1 MKSAGHEGLPEI
13 GDQVI
18 GRYRLDALL
27 AHGGMGVVYRSH
39 DMMLD
44 RPVAVKVLPRSLDE
58 GVVRQRFLREARL
71 AASVRHRH
79 VVDIFDAGFLPEE
92 QPFLVMELLHGEPL
106 HEKLRRKGA
115 MKPYRAAVMTM
126 QLARG
131 VGAVHG
137 AGIIH
142 RDLKPSNVFLV
153 WGPELWVK
161 LIDFGVSRSMDTDL
175 TQITEP
181 GLAVGTPSY
190 MAPEQVLGRGA
201 DERTDVFA
209 IGATLFEAL
218 TARPLV
224 KPDKHV
230 HRVFD
235 AILRLEVPLPSTLR
249 EDRINILDDIVV
261 KALASDP
268 AYRFQSCAE
277 LEQAIESRL
286 ESLIP
291 RGGRGSP

>member
-1 MKSAGHEGLPEI
+1 MSPAHEGLPAI
-13 GDQVI
+13 GEQVQK
-18 GRYRLDALL
+18 RYRLDAVL
-27 AHGGMGVVYRSH
+27 AHGGMGVVYRAH
-39 DMMLD
+39 DLMLD

-71 AASVRHRH
+71 AASVHDRH
-79 VVDIFDAGFLPEE
+79 VVDIFDAGFLAED

-106 HEKLRRKGA
+106 HEQLRRKGA
-115 MKPYRAAVMTM
+115 MKAYRAGVMCT
-126 QLARG
+126 QLLHG
-131 VGAVHG
+131 VGAVHA

-153 WGPELWVK
+153 WGPELFVK
-161 LIDFGVSRSMDTDL
+161 LIDFGVSKSLDDDL

-190 MAPEQVLGRGA
+190 MAPEQVLGKGA
-201 DERTDVFA
+201 DERTDVYA
-209 IGATLFEAL
+209 VGATLFEAL
-218 TARPLV
+218 TGKPLV

-235 AILRLEVPLPSTLR
+235 AILKLTPPTPSSLR
-249 EDRINILDDIVV
+249 EDHLNILDDITL
-261 KALASDP
+261 KALARDP
-268 AYRFQSCAE
+268 KERYGSCSEMEKAV
-277 LEQAIESRL
+277 ESRL

-291 RGGRGSP
+291 RGRA

>member
-1 MKSAGHEGLPEI
+1 MSHVPHEGLPSI
-13 GDQVI
+13 GDQVRQ
-18 GRYRLDALL
+18 RYRLDAVL
-27 AHGGMGVVYRSH
+27 AHGGMGVVYRAH

-44 RPVAVKVLPRSLDE
+44 RAVAVKVLPRSLDE

-71 AASVRHRH
+71 AASIRHRH
-79 VVDIFDAGFLPEE
+79 VVDIFDAGFLEQE

-115 MKPYRAAVMTM
+115 MKPYRAGVMCT
-126 QLARG
+126 QLCRG
-131 VGAVHG
+131 VGAVHE

-153 WGPELWVK
+153 WGPELFVK
-161 LIDFGVSRSMDTDL
+161 LIDFGVSKSLDTDL

-190 MAPEQVLGRGA
+190 MAPEQVLGKGA
-201 DERTDVFA
+201 DQRTDVYA

-218 TARPLV
+218 TGKPLV

-235 AILRLEVPLPSTLR
+235 AILRLEPKAPSTLR
-249 EDRINILDDIVV
+249 EDGIHILDDITL
-261 KALASDP
+261 KALARDP
-268 AYRFQSCAE
+268 AERFKSCAE
-277 LEQAIESRL
+277 FGEAVEARL
-286 ESLIP
+286 ESIIP
-291 RGGRGSP
+291 RGHA

>member
-1 MKSAGHEGLPEI
+1 MSVAHEGLPSI
-13 GDQVI
+13 GEQVQK
-18 GRYRLDALL
+18 RYRLDAVL
-27 AHGGMGVVYRSH
+27 AHGGMGVVYRAH
-39 DMMLD
+39 DTMLD
-44 RPVAVKVLPRSLDE
+44 RPVALKVLPRSLDE

-71 AASVRHRH
+71 AASIRDRH
-79 VVDIFDAGFLPEE
+79 VVDIFDAGFLGED

-106 HEKLRRKGA
+106 HEQLRRKGA
-115 MKPYRAAVMTM
+115 MKAYRAGVMCA
-126 QLARG
+126 QLLRG
-131 VGAVHG
+131 VSAVHA

-153 WGPELWVK
+153 WGPELFIK
-161 LIDFGVSRSMDTDL
+161 LIDFGVSKSLDDDL

-190 MAPEQVLGRGA
+190 MAPEQVLGKGA
-201 DERTDVFA
+201 DERTDVYA

-218 TARPLV
+218 TGRCLV

-235 AILRLEVPLPSTLR
+235 AILELSPPLPSSLR
-249 EDRINILDDIVV
+249 EDHVNILDDIAL
-261 KALASDP
+261 KALARDP
-268 AYRFQSCAE
+268 KERYTSCAE
-277 LEQAIESRL
+277 MEHAVEARL

-291 RGGRGSP
+291 RGRA